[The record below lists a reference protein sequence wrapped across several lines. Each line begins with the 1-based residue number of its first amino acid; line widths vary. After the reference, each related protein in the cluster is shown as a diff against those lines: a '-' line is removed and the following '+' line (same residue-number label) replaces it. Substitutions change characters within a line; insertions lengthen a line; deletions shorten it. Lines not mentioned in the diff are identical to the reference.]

1 MSTQGSCMLVQLT
14 ESPASPAVWKCPV
27 LALMVDR
34 IQADAVLY
42 FQCRICLSRPFPL
55 GPPPIHLNSLINF
68 ESALVVFF
76 LRLKPFTGTGLA
88 LLLFPN
94 ASES

>member
-55 GPPPIHLNSLINF
+55 APPPFILTLLSILSLHWSFVF
-68 ESALVVFF
+68 EAEAFH
-76 LRLKPFTGTGLA
+76 RHWACLA
-88 LLLFPN
+88 
-94 ASES
+94 AVSKCI

>member
-34 IQADAVLY
+34 IQADAVIY
-42 FQCRICLSRPFPL
+42 FQCRICLSRPFP
-55 GPPPIHLNSLINF
+55 PPPPPFSFTLLSILSLHWSFVF
-68 ESALVVFF
+68 EAEAFH
-76 LRLKPFTGTGLA
+76 RHWACLA
-88 LLLFPN
+88 
-94 ASES
+94 AVSKCI

>member
-34 IQADAVLY
+34 IQADAVIY

-55 GPPPIHLNSLINF
+55 PPPPFSFTLLSILSLHWSFVF
-68 ESALVVFF
+68 EAEAFH
-76 LRLKPFTGTGLA
+76 RHWACLA
-88 LLLFPN
+88 
-94 ASES
+94 AVSKCI